1 MGLATFRAGARIKID
16 GVTFDITG
24 RPAPNRWQLVE
35 VDTGLRD
42 EQSDE
47 ALWKAFL
54 TNHLRFVLKEP
65 TVSAAQQRMLS
76 SLSEAAE
83 TTPPSCSE
91 DAAKLALN
99 RWKFTRQFTELK
111 GVLPVAVA
119 LEETWSALKWP
130 EMKPGLRTVQYWCTK
145 VHFAS
150 DPVAALVDKTTRKG
164 NRSPRYPEAVI
175 DIADRVIQEKYLRR
189 NPRLTTAK
197 ASQECAKEVRKENQ
211 RRLPSDQLPVPGQRM
226 FKSRVKLIPEREIIT
241 RRYGADAAL
250 AKFRTSLGGI
260 ETTRVLER
268 GEIDHTPLSIVLLDE
283 DFMPWGRASASICVD
298 AHIPVPTGV
307 YFGAECPS
315 IVSVSHCMAS
325 SVLPKTELLKRY
337 PDVKGRWDCYGVHET
352 YVIDNGL
359 EEHASALRHAT
370 SELGASTV
378 EFGARKAPWFKPH
391 VERQFRTLDL
401 DLLQTLPGCTGEN
414 FSVRPAFDPK
424 KDMLL
429 RRSTFE
435 KIFMIWLVDIRLRER
450 QPSLGDISLAEAWKR
465 SITLD
470 EQLVPTRRILL
481 ERLFLRRE
489 CGRSLDH
496 EGIQYDCIIY
506 NSTDMG
512 ALRAE
517 LGASLKVDI
526 WVSDEDLGYIYVQ
539 VPNKDVSIRVPCL
552 DQRYASGLTRWQHE
566 KCKAMQRVSKDEGL
580 QLTLDEARDRI
591 SELIEK
597 DVKEHRHAQRKA
609 RSRATERP
617 QRDPTSTPHPSAT
630 DEPSDPVSKTPSA
643 ADEALMR
650 RDDAPHSTFMHTS
663 MYGE

>member
-1 MGLATFRAGARIKID
+1 MGLATFRAGTRIRID

-47 ALWKAFL
+47 DLWKAFL
-54 TNHLRFVLKEP
+54 STRLRFVLKEP
-65 TVSAAQQRMLS
+65 SPAAGQQRTLS
-76 SLSEAAE
+76 LLSEAAE
-83 TTPPSCSE
+83 TTTPSCSK
-91 DAAKLALN
+91 DAREAALK
-99 RWKFTRQFTELK
+99 RWNFARKFSELK
-111 GVLPVAVA
+111 GVLSVTVA

-130 EMKPGLRTVQYWCTK
+130 ETKPSLRTVQYWCSK
-145 VHFAS
+145 VESAS
-150 DPVAALVDKTTRKG
+150 DPVAALVEKKAKKG
-164 NRSPRYPEAVI
+164 NRSARYPDEVI
-175 DIADRVIQEKYLRR
+175 EIADRVVQEKYLKKM
-189 NPRLTTAK
+189 PLLTLTK
-197 ASQECAKEVRKENQ
+197 AAEECAKEVRKENQ
-211 RRLPSDQLPVPGQRM
+211 RRLPSEHLRVPSRRM
-226 FKSRVKLIPEREIIT
+226 FKSRVGLIPEREIIT
-241 RRYGADAAL
+241 RRYGADVAM

-268 GEIDHTPLSIVLLDE
+268 GEIDHTPLSIVLLDD

-298 AHIPVPTGV
+298 AHIPVATGV
-307 YFGAECPS
+307 YFGPECPS
-315 IVSVSHCMAS
+315 IVSVSHCMTS
-325 SVLPKTELLKRY
+325 SVLPKTEMLKRY
-337 PDVKGRWDCYGVHET
+337 PDVKGHWDCYGVHET

-378 EFGARKAPWFKPH
+378 EFSARKSPWFKPH
-391 VERQFRTLDL
+391 VERYLRTLDL

-435 KIFMIWLVDIRLRER
+435 KIFMIWLVDIRLREP
-450 QPSLGDISLAEAWKR
+450 QASLGGNSLAEAWKR

-481 ERLFLRRE
+481 ERLFLRKE
-489 CGRSLDH
+489 PGRLLDH
-496 EGIQYDCIIY
+496 EGIQYDCLLY

-517 LGASLKVDI
+517 LGANLKVDI

-539 VPNKDVSIRVPCL
+539 VPDKDVSIRVPCL

-597 DVKEHRHAQRKA
+597 DVKEHLHARRKS
-609 RSRATERP
+609 RSRAIERSK
-617 QRDPTSTPHPSAT
+617 RDPTSTQPPTTKNAPAGSASNPPS
-630 DEPSDPVSKTPSA
+630 V
-643 ADEALMR
+643 ADDALMR
-650 RDDAPHSTFMHTS
+650 RDNAPLSTFKHTS
-663 MYGE
+663 MH